1 MRRLLVPF
9 LCLLAV
15 AAKAETREFRSR
27 DMSKSFRGEFL
38 GYDPTTTKVRVKTDA
53 GATLEFPVTALC
65 EEDQKWAKENATQ
78 WRMRIEPK
86 EIVGKEQL
94 VSKGTREIAKR
105 DLRYDVTVT
114 NLERADLDN
123 ATINYQI
130 VYRREEIREGR
141 VQSQLLL
148 HETTSPLELVAPGK
162 KNTLASPAMTLNS
175 NKPGKCMSGG

>member
-15 AAKAETREFRSR
+15 AASAEIREFRSR
-27 DMSKSFRGEFL
+27 DLSKTFRGEFL
-38 GYDPTTTKVRVKTDA
+38 GYDPTTAKVKVKTEA
-53 GATLEFPVTALC
+53 GALLEFPVTALC
-65 EEDQKWAKENATQ
+65 EEDQKWARENATQ

-86 EIVGKEQL
+86 EVIGKEQM

-114 NLERADLDN
+114 NLESSDLDN
-123 ATINYQI
+123 ATISYQI
-130 VYRREEIREGR
+130 VYRREQIREGR
-141 VQSQLLL
+141 VQAELLL
-148 HETTSPLELVAPGK
+148 HETASPLELTAPGK
-162 KNTLASPAMTLNS
+162 KNTLSSPALTLNS